1 MGLHALI
8 FVAPNF
14 LDLLY
19 HASEAEIVA
28 RACMTR
34 FLSQPETDFLQD
46 RISGSMF
53 MRNYFNPALIS
64 DLKERVFKAIE
75 ELRLLS

>member
-1 MGLHALI
+1 
-8 FVAPNF
+8 
-14 LDLLY
+14 
-19 HASEAEIVA
+19 
-28 RACMTR
+28 MTR